1 MIRIILQAIK
11 VIWNHRK
18 FRKDQRNSK
27 VQVKD

>member
-18 FRKDQRNSK
+18 FRKGQRNS
-27 VQVKD
+27 